1 MRLIEKEPLLTQREL
16 ARRLGVS
23 LGGINYCIKAL
34 IEKGWVKADNFR
46 KSDKKLSYAYLL
58 TPAGVRYKT
67 ILTGQFLR
75 RKLREYE
82 DLRIE
87 IDLLRTELDS

>member
-23 LGGINYCIKAL
+23 LGGINYCIRAL
-34 IEKGWVKADNFR
+34 IDKGWVKADNFR
-46 KSDKKLSYAYLL
+46 KNDNKLSYAYLL
-58 TPAGVRYKT
+58 TPAGVKKKST
-67 ILTGQFLR
+67 LTAQFLR

-82 DLRIE
+82 NLKIE
-87 IDLLRTELDS
+87 IELLRTELDS